1 MDIKE
6 LFFKLLSFK
15 SITPDDGGAMDFIE
29 EYMDDF
35 EAIRLDKEGIK
46 NLFLYKKFGEGEH
59 LCFAGHI
66 DVVPPG
72 EGWSSDPFK
81 PIEKN
86 GYIYARGAQ
95 DMKSGVCAFLKACKE
110 AKDFKGTL
118 SILLTSDE
126 EGDAKYGTA
135 EVLRYLKK
143 EDFLPDFAVVA
154 EPTCEKTFGDMIKI
168 GRRGSINGKLELYG
182 KQGHAAYPKKAT
194 NPINL
199 IAPILPKIAG
209 VNLDDGDENF
219 EPSQFVITDIRAGM
233 EVTNVTPND
242 LKMMFNVRNS
252 TQTTASLVEH
262 FVKEKFRGLPFKL
275 DIKQSSK
282 PFVTDKNSKIVKAM
296 QNSIE
301 IITGII
307 PKLSTTGGTSDARFF
322 GEFGVDT
329 VEFGVKND
337 TIHSVNE
344 RTTLKE
350 VESLYKVFRD
360 LLFAINTSL
369 LKNYE

>member
-1 MDIKE
+1 MKE

-35 EAIRLDKEGIK
+35 EAVRVDKNGVK
-46 NLFLYKKFGEGEH
+46 NLFLYKKFADGEH
-59 LCFAGHI
+59 LCFAGHL

-72 EGWSSDPFK
+72 EGWSSDPFV
-81 PIEKN
+81 PTEKN
-86 GYIYARGAQ
+86 GFVYARGTQ

-110 AKDFKGTL
+110 VEEFKGTL

-126 EGDAKYGTA
+126 EGDAKYGTV
-135 EVLRYLKK
+135 EVLKYLK
-143 EDFLPDFAVVA
+143 ERDFMPDFAVVA
-154 EPTCEKTFGDMIKI
+154 EPTCERIFGDMIKI

-209 VNLDDGDENF
+209 VNLDEGDENF

-252 TQTTASLVEH
+252 TLTSASLVEH
-262 FVKEKFRGLPFKL
+262 FVKEKFKGLPFKL
-275 DIKQSSK
+275 EIEQSSK
-282 PFVTDKNSKIVKAM
+282 PFLTDRNSKIVKTISKSI
-296 QNSIE
+296 QN
-301 IITGII
+301 ITGIT

-344 RTTLKE
+344 RTTLSE
-350 VESLYKVFRD
+350 VESLYRVFKKIVEE
-360 LLFAINTSL
+360 F
-369 LKNYE
+369 

>member
-1 MDIKE
+1 MDTKE

-15 SITPDDGGAMDFIE
+15 SVTPDDDGALDFIE
-29 EYMDDF
+29 KYMSGF
-35 EAIRLDKEGIK
+35 KALRIDKNGVK
-46 NLFLYKKFGEGEH
+46 NLFLYKKFGDQKH
-59 LCFAGHI
+59 ICFAGHI

-72 EGWSSDPFK
+72 DGWQSDPFV
-81 PIEKN
+81 PVEKA
-86 GYIYARGAQ
+86 GYIYARGTQ

-110 AKDFKGTL
+110 IGPDEFKGTL
-118 SILLTSDE
+118 SVLLTSDE
-126 EGDAKYGTA
+126 EGDAKYGTV
-135 EVLRYLKK
+135 EVLKELKRK
-143 EDFLPDFAVVA
+143 DFLPDYAVVA
-154 EPTCEKTFGDMIKI
+154 EPTCEKVFGDTIKI

-199 IAPILPKIAG
+199 IASILPKIAG
-209 VNLDDGDENF
+209 VNLDEGDENF

-252 TQTTASLVEH
+252 TQTSVNLVEH
-262 FVKEKFRGLPFKL
+262 FIKEKFRGLPYKL
-275 DIKQSSK
+275 QINQSSK
-282 PFVTDKNSKIVKAM
+282 PFVTNKNSKIVKAISK
-296 QNSIE
+296 SIKNVLD
-301 IITGII
+301 INAS
-307 PKLSTTGGTSDARFF
+307 LSTSGGTSDARFF
-322 GEFGVDT
+322 GEYKIDT

-350 VESLYKVFRD
+350 VEGLCSVF
-360 LLFAINTSL
+360 
-369 LKNYE
+369 KNLIKEI

>member
-6 LFFKLLSFK
+6 LFFKLLGFK
-15 SITPDDGGAMDFIE
+15 SITPDDGGALDFIE
-29 EYMDDF
+29 EYMSGF
-35 EAIRLDKEGIK
+35 EALRVDKNGVK
-46 NLFLYKKFGEGEH
+46 NLFLYKKFKDGKH
-59 LCFAGHI
+59 LCFAGHV

-72 EGWSSDPFK
+72 EGWRSDPFV
-81 PIEKN
+81 PTEKD
-86 GYIYARGAQ
+86 GYIYARGSQ

-110 AKDFKGTL
+110 VKEFDGTL

-126 EGDAKYGTA
+126 EGDAKYGTV
-135 EVLRYLKK
+135 EVLKELKK
-143 EDFLPDFAVVA
+143 RDFLPDFTVVA
-154 EPTCEKTFGDMIKI
+154 EPTSERVFGDTIKI
-168 GRRGSINGKLELYG
+168 GRRGSINGKLELFG

-209 VNLDDGDENF
+209 VNLDEGDENF

-242 LKMMFNVRNS
+242 LRMMFNVRNS
-252 TQTTASLVEH
+252 TLTSANLVEH
-262 FVKEKFRGLPFKL
+262 FVREKFRGLPFNL
-275 DIKQSSK
+275 EINQSSK
-282 PFVTDKNSKIVKAM
+282 PFLTDRNSKIVKAM
-296 QNSIE
+296 RQSIKD
-301 IITGII
+301 ILGVTAT
-307 PKLSTTGGTSDARFF
+307 LNTAGGTSDARFF

-344 RTTLKE
+344 RTTLSE
-350 VESLYKVFRD
+350 VEGLYKVF
-360 LLFAINTSL
+360 
-369 LKNYE
+369 KNLIKEI

>member
-1 MDIKE
+1 LDIKE
-6 LFFKLLSFK
+6 LFFKLLSFR

-29 EYMDDF
+29 KYLSEF
-35 EAIRLDKEGIK
+35 EAVRVDKESVK

-59 LCFAGHI
+59 LCFAGHL

-72 EGWSSDPFK
+72 EGWSSDPFV
-81 PIEKN
+81 PVEKN
-86 GYIYARGAQ
+86 GFIYARGAQ

-110 AKDFKGTL
+110 TKEFDGTL
-118 SILLTSDE
+118 SLLLTSDE
-126 EGDAKYGTA
+126 EGDAKYGTV
-135 EVLRYLKK
+135 EVLKYLKK
-143 EDFLPDFAVVA
+143 EEFLPDFAVVA
-154 EPTCEKTFGDMIKI
+154 EPTCERVFGDSIKI

-209 VNLDDGDENF
+209 VNLDEGDENF

-252 TQTTASLVEH
+252 TLTSANLVEH
-262 FVKEKFRGLPFKL
+262 FVKEKFRGLPFRL
-275 DIKQSSK
+275 DIDQSSK
-282 PFVTDKNSKIVKAM
+282 PFLTNRNSKIVK
-296 QNSIE
+296 NIKKSIE
-301 IITGII
+301 DVLRIT

-322 GEFGVDT
+322 GEYGVDT

-344 RTTLKE
+344 RTTLDE
-350 VESLYKVFRD
+350 VESLYRVFKK
-360 LLFAINTSL
+360 LI
-369 LKNYE
+369 KEI

>member
-1 MDIKE
+1 MVNIKDKILDIKE
-6 LFFKLLSFK
+6 LFFKLLSFR
-15 SITPDDGGAMDFIE
+15 SITPDDGGAIDFIKK
-29 EYMDDF
+29 YMDDF
-35 EAIRLDKEGIK
+35 EAIRIDKNGVK
-46 NLFLYKKFGEGEH
+46 NLFLYRNFGIGKH
-59 LCFAGHI
+59 LCFAGHL

-72 EGWSSDPFK
+72 DGWSSDPFV
-81 PIEKN
+81 PVEKN
-86 GYIYARGAQ
+86 GFIYARGAQ
-95 DMKSGVCAFLKACKE
+95 DMKSGVCAFLKASKE
-110 AKDFKGTL
+110 LKSFNGTL

-126 EGDAKYGTA
+126 EGDAKYGTV
-135 EVLRYLKK
+135 EVLKYLK
-143 EDFLPDFAVVA
+143 ERDFLPDFAVVA
-154 EPTCEKTFGDMIKI
+154 EPTCERVFGDTIKI
-168 GRRGSINGKLELYG
+168 GRRGSINGRLELYG

-194 NPINL
+194 NPVNL

-209 VNLDDGDENF
+209 VNLDEGDENF

-252 TQTTASLVEH
+252 TLTSASLVEH
-262 FVKEKFRGLPFKL
+262 FVKERFKGLPFKL

-282 PFVTDKNSKIVKAM
+282 PFLTDKNSKIVKAISKSI
-296 QNSIE
+296 QN
-301 IITGII
+301 ITGIT

-344 RTTLKE
+344 RTTLNE
-350 VESLYKVFRD
+350 VESLYEVF
-360 LLFAINTSL
+360 
-369 LKNYE
+369 KNLIKEM

>member
-1 MDIKE
+1 MDINIKE

-15 SITPDDGGAMDFIE
+15 SITPDDDGVMDFIQ
-29 EYMDDF
+29 EYMEDF
-35 EAIRLDKEGIK
+35 EAVRVDKNGVK
-46 NLFLYKKFGEGEH
+46 NLFLYKKFGSGEH
-59 LCFAGHI
+59 LCFAGHL

-72 EGWSSDPFK
+72 EGWSSDPFV
-81 PIEKN
+81 PTEKN
-86 GYIYARGAQ
+86 GFVYARGTQ

-110 AKDFKGTL
+110 VKNFKGIL

-126 EGDAKYGTA
+126 EGDAKHGTI
-135 EVLRYLKK
+135 EVLKYLKDK
-143 EDFLPDFAVVA
+143 EFLPDFAVVA
-154 EPTCEKTFGDMIKI
+154 EPTSERVFGDTIKI

-209 VNLDDGDENF
+209 VNLDEGDDNF
-219 EPSQFVITDIRAGM
+219 EPSQFVITFIRAGM

-252 TQTTASLVEH
+252 TLTTASSVEH
-262 FVKEKFRGLPFKL
+262 FVKEKFKGLPFKL
-275 DIKQSSK
+275 EINQSSK
-282 PFVTDKNSKIVKAM
+282 PFLTDRNSKIVKTM
-296 QNSIE
+296 SKSIQN
-301 IITGII
+301 ITGIT

-322 GEFGVDT
+322 GEFGVNT
-329 VEFGVKND
+329 IEFGVKND

-350 VESLYKVFRD
+350 VESLYEVFRD
-360 LLFAINTSL
+360 LLIQIS
-369 LKNYE
+369 

>member
-15 SITPDDGGAMDFIE
+15 SITPDDGGALDFIR
-29 EYMDDF
+29 EYMEGF
-35 EAIRLDKEGIK
+35 EAVRIDENGVK
-46 NLFLYKKFGEGEH
+46 NLFLYKKFGDGEH

-72 EGWSSDPFK
+72 DGWSSDPFV
-81 PIEKN
+81 PTEKN

-95 DMKSGVCAFLKACKE
+95 DMKSGVCAFLQACKNTKE
-110 AKDFKGTL
+110 FNGTL

-126 EGDAKYGTA
+126 EGDAKYGTV
-135 EVLRYLKK
+135 EVLK
-143 EDFLPDFAVVA
+143 ELNKREFLPDFAVVA
-154 EPTCEKTFGDMIKI
+154 EPTCERIFGDTIKI

-209 VNLDDGDENF
+209 VNLDEGDEDF
-219 EPSQFVITDIRAGM
+219 EPSQFVITDIRSGM
-233 EVTNVTPND
+233 QVTNVTPND

-252 TQTTASLVEH
+252 TMTSANLVEH
-262 FVKEKFRGLPFKL
+262 FVREKFKGLPYDL
-275 DIKQSSK
+275 EINQSSK
-282 PFVTDKNSKIVKAM
+282 PFVTDRNSKIVKAISK
-296 QNSIE
+296 SIRQ
-301 IITGII
+301 ILGMT
-307 PKLSTTGGTSDARFF
+307 PSLSTAGGTSDARFF

-344 RTTLKE
+344 RTTLGE
-350 VESLYKVFRD
+350 VERLYEVF
-360 LLFAINTSL
+360 
-369 LKNYE
+369 KNLIKNLNKEI